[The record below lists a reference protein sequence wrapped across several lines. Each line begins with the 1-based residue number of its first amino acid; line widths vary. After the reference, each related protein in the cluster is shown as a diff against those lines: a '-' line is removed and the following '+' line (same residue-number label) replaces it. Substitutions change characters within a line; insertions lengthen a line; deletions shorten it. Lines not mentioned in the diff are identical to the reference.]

1 MRLQSIKIIQAK
13 LVCLTGLHIGA
24 GSEEMHI
31 GGVDNPVIK
40 NPADGNPYIPGS
52 SIKGKMRS
60 LMEWRSGQVQE
71 KPLCWQDWKNSEDK
85 KVFTILQLFGAGG
98 SSNLSSSEAELLGPA
113 RLAFWDCTLNK
124 KWLKDKAIKLNLPIF
139 EVKYENV
146 INRITGVAQHPRQ
159 TERVVP
165 GASFDFTLSVKCFD
179 NDGERFVE
187 EALKGM
193 KLLEL
198 DGLGGSL
205 SRGYGKVGFEAV
217 RIDGVDISD
226 RFDSINPFAD

>member
-1 MRLQSIKIIQAK
+1 MQLKTIKTIEAR

-40 NPADGNPYIPGS
+40 NPADGYPYIPGS

-60 LMEWRSGQVQE
+60 LMEWRSGQVKE
-71 KPLCWQDWKNSEDK
+71 APLSWKDWITSQDQ
-85 KVFTILQLFGAGG
+85 KVLTILQLFGVSG
-98 SSNLSSSEAELLGPA
+98 SSNLSASEAEVLGPA
-113 RLAFWDCTLNK
+113 RLAFWDCTMNQA
-124 KWLKDKAIKLNLPIF
+124 WLEDKVMRQNLPVC
-139 EVKYENV
+139 EVKSENV
-146 INRITGVAQHPRQ
+146 INRITGTAQHPRQ

-165 GASFDFTLSVKCFD
+165 SAVFDFKLSVKCL
-179 NDGERFVE
+179 DGDEDRFVE

-198 DGLGGSL
+198 DGLGGSS
-205 SRGYGKVGFEAV
+205 SRGYGKIKFEAV
-217 RIDGVDISD
+217 RLDGEDIAN
-226 RFDSINPFAD
+226 RFNTITPFAD

>member
-1 MRLQSIKIIQAK
+1 MQLKTIKTIEAK

-71 KPLCWQDWKNSEDK
+71 KPLSWQEWKDSNDER
-85 KVFTILQLFGAGG
+85 VLTILQLFGVSG
-98 SSNLSSSEAELLGPA
+98 SSDLSPSDAETLGPA
-113 RLAFWDCTLNK
+113 RFAFWDCTLNK
-124 KWLKDKAIKLNLPIF
+124 AWVAAKDKQNLPIC

-146 INRITGVAQHPRQ
+146 INRITGTAQHPRQ

-165 GASFDFTLSVKCFD
+165 SAVFDFRLSVKCL
-179 NDGERFVE
+179 NDDGDRFIE

-198 DGLGGSL
+198 DGLGGSS
-205 SRGYGKVGFEAV
+205 SRGYGKVKFEGV
-217 RIDGVDISD
+217 NIDGEDITS
-226 RFDSINPFAD
+226 RFNAINPFAD

>member
-1 MRLQSIKIIQAK
+1 MQLKTIKTIEAQ

-40 NPADGNPYIPGS
+40 NPVDGSPYIPGS

-71 KPLCWQDWKNSEDK
+71 KPLSWQDWINSSDK
-85 KVFTILQLFGAGG
+85 RVFTILQLFGVSG
-98 SSNLSSSEAELLGPA
+98 SNDLSPSDAEILGPA
-113 RLAFWDCTLNK
+113 RFAFWDCTLNK
-124 KWLKDKAIKLNLPIF
+124 AWIADKVRQKLPIC

-146 INRITGVAQHPRQ
+146 INRITGTACHPRQ

-165 GASFDFTLSVKCFD
+165 SAIFDFKLSVKCLD
-179 NDGERFVE
+179 DDGDRFVE

-198 DGLGGSL
+198 DGLGGSS
-205 SRGYGKVGFEAV
+205 SRGYGKVKFEGV
-217 RIDGVDISD
+217 SIDGEDITS
-226 RFDSINPFAD
+226 RFSSINPFAN